1 MAPEFIW
8 ECRYK
13 GFTEI
18 HMNSLTVATRGG
30 ALAIAQ
36 TRHVIASLKKVH
48 PALQVKIKQISTTG
62 DKDRRTALWTL
73 KETGFFTSQ
82 VEDALIAHEADF
94 AVHSFKDLP
103 TAQREGL
110 IIAAVFDRNFVE
122 DCLVAK
128 QPLDSIEKLPAGAKI
143 GTSSLR
149 RAAQLRHLRSDL
161 EPKPIR
167 GNVQTRLRKLDAGR
181 FDAILLAR
189 AGLERLGL
197 AGKISFIFE
206 PAVFIPAPAQGA
218 LAVQTRADDDETN
231 KIIAAIDDDNA
242 RTTTAAERK
251 ILTTMQCGCHAPVGA
266 YAEIDGGDI
275 HIHAFISDLQGENF
289 ISRELAGPPENAE
302 EIAERIARELLQAGG
317 REILES
323 LEK

>member
-1 MAPEFIW
+1 M
-8 ECRYK
+8 K
-13 GFTEI
+13 
-18 HMNSLTVATRGG
+18 SLTVATRGG

-36 TRHVIASLKKVH
+36 TEHVIATLKTIH
-48 PALQVKIKQISTTG
+48 PGLEIKISQITTTG

-82 VEDALIAHEADF
+82 VEDALTAHEADF

-110 IIAAVFDRNFVE
+110 IIGAVFDRNFVE

-128 QPLDSIEKLPAGAKI
+128 EPIGSIDQLPANAKI

-149 RAAQLRHLRSDL
+149 RIAQLKHLRADL
-161 EPKPIR
+161 EAMPIR
-167 GNVQTRLRKLDAGR
+167 GNVHTRLRKLDDGQ

-189 AGLERLGL
+189 AGLQRLSL
-197 AGKISFIFE
+197 ADKISFIFE
-206 PAVFIPAPAQGA
+206 PAIFIPAPAQGA
-218 LAVQTRADDDETN
+218 LGIQTRADDAETN
-231 KIIAAIDDDNA
+231 EIIAAIDDKNA
-242 RTTTAAERK
+242 RTTTTAERK

-266 YAEIDGGDI
+266 YAEVAGDDI
-275 HIHAFISDLQGENF
+275 NIRAFISDLEGKNF
-289 ISRELAGPPENAE
+289 IDREISGPAENAE
-302 EIAERIARELLQAGG
+302 TLAENIAKELLEAGG
-317 REILES
+317 KEILKS

>member
-1 MAPEFIW
+1 M
-8 ECRYK
+8 K
-13 GFTEI
+13 
-18 HMNSLTVATRGG
+18 SLTVATRGG

-36 TRHVIASLKKVH
+36 TEHVIATLKTIH
-48 PALQVKIKQISTTG
+48 PDLEIKIREITTTG

-82 VEDALIAHEADF
+82 VEDALTAHEADF

-110 IIAAVFDRNFVE
+110 IIGAVFDRNFVE

-128 QPLDSIEKLPAGAKI
+128 EPVGSIDQLPTNAKI

-149 RAAQLRHLRSDL
+149 RIAQLKHLRADL
-161 EPKPIR
+161 EAMPIR
-167 GNVQTRLRKLDAGR
+167 GNVHTRLRKLETDE

-189 AGLERLGL
+189 AGLQRLNL
-197 AGKISFIFE
+197 ADKISFIFE
-206 PAVFIPAPAQGA
+206 PAIFIPAPAQGA
-218 LAVQTRADDDETN
+218 LGIQTRVDDAETN
-231 KIIAAIDDDNA
+231 EIIAAIDDKNA
-242 RTTTAAERK
+242 RITTTAERK

-266 YAEIDGGDI
+266 YAEITASDI
-275 HIHAFISDLQGENF
+275 HICAFISDLQGENF
-289 ISRELAGPPENAE
+289 ISREISGPAEDAEKLAEK
-302 EIAERIARELLQAGG
+302 IANELLEAGG
-317 REILES
+317 KEILKS

>member
-1 MAPEFIW
+1 M
-8 ECRYK
+8 K
-13 GFTEI
+13 
-18 HMNSLTVATRGG
+18 SLTVATRGG

-36 TRHVIASLKKVH
+36 TEHVIATLKRIH
-48 PALQVKIKQISTTG
+48 LGLKIKIKEITTTG

-82 VEDALIAHEADF
+82 VEDALIDNEADF

-110 IIAAVFDRNFVE
+110 AIGAVFDRNFVE
-122 DCLVAK
+122 DCLVSAS
-128 QPLDSIEKLPAGAKI
+128 PVESIDQLPADAKI

-149 RAAQLRHLRSDL
+149 RAAQLKHLRPDL
-161 EPKPIR
+161 EPTPIR
-167 GNVQTRLRKLDAGR
+167 GNVQTRLRKLDTDQ

-197 AGKISFIFE
+197 ADKISFIFD

-218 LAVQTRADDDETN
+218 LGIQTRADDDQTN
-231 KIIAAIDDDNA
+231 EIIAAIDDENA

-266 YAEIDGGDI
+266 YAEITGSDI
-275 HIHAFISDLQGENF
+275 HIRAFISEVEGKNF
-289 ISRELAGPPENAE
+289 IGR
-302 EIAERIARELLQAGG
+302 EIAGRAEDAEKIAENIAKELLEAGG
-317 REILES
+317 KEILES

>member
-1 MAPEFIW
+1 M
-8 ECRYK
+8 K
-13 GFTEI
+13 
-18 HMNSLTVATRGG
+18 SLTVATRGG

-36 TRHVIASLKKVH
+36 TEHVIATLKKFH
-48 PALQVKIKQISTTG
+48 PGLKIRIEEITTKG

-110 IIAAVFDRNFVE
+110 AIGAVFDRNFVE
-122 DCLVAK
+122 DCLVSVS
-128 QPLDSIEKLPAGAKI
+128 PVESIDQLPANAKI

-149 RAAQLRHLRSDL
+149 RAAQLKHLRADL
-161 EPKPIR
+161 EPTPIR
-167 GNVQTRLRKLDAGR
+167 GNVHTRLRKLDMGQ

-197 AGKISFIFE
+197 AGKISFVFD
-206 PAVFIPAPAQGA
+206 PSVFIPAPAQGA
-218 LAVQTRADDDETN
+218 LGIQTRADDDETN
-231 KIIAAIDDDNA
+231 EIIGAIDDENT

-266 YAEIDGGDI
+266 YAEIADGEF
-275 HIHAFISDLQGENF
+275 HIRAFISDLEGKNF
-289 ISRELAGPPENAE
+289 IGRELAGPAE
-302 EIAERIARELLQAGG
+302 DAEKLAEKIAKELLKAGG
-317 REILES
+317 KEILES

>member
-1 MAPEFIW
+1 MDV
-8 ECRYK
+8 
-13 GFTEI
+13 
-18 HMNSLTVATRGG
+18 LTVATRGG

-36 TRHVIASLKKVH
+36 SEYVIATLKKFH
-48 PALQVKIKQISTTG
+48 PGLEIRINEITTTG
-62 DKDRRTALWTL
+62 DKDRRTVLWTL

-110 IIAAVFDRNFVE
+110 AIGAVFDRNFVE
-122 DCLVAK
+122 DCLVSAS
-128 QPLDSIEKLPAGAKI
+128 PVESIDQLPANAKI

-149 RAAQLRHLRSDL
+149 RAAQLKHLRADL
-161 EPKPIR
+161 EPTPIR
-167 GNVQTRLRKLDAGR
+167 GNVHTRLRKLDTNE

-197 AGKISFIFE
+197 ADKISFVFD

-218 LAVQTRADDDETN
+218 LGIQTRADDDETN
-231 KIIAAIDDDNA
+231 EIIAAIDDINA

-266 YAEIDGGDI
+266 YAEITGGDVQI
-275 HIHAFISDLQGENF
+275 RAFISDLQGKNF
-289 ISRELAGPPENAE
+289 IRREVAGPAEDAEN
-302 EIAERIARELLQAGG
+302 IAEKIANELLEVGG
-317 REILES
+317 KEILES
-323 LEK
+323 LED

>member
-1 MAPEFIW
+1 M
-8 ECRYK
+8 K
-13 GFTEI
+13 
-18 HMNSLTVATRGG
+18 SLIVATRGG

-36 TRHVIASLKKVH
+36 TEHVIATLKKIH
-48 PALQVKIKQISTTG
+48 PGLEIRIKEITTTG

-82 VEDALIAHEADF
+82 VEDALIAHQADF

-103 TAQREGL
+103 TVQRKGL
-110 IIAAVFDRNFVE
+110 IIAAVFDRNFIE

-128 QPLDSIEKLPAGAKI
+128 QPLDSIEKLSAGAKI

-149 RAAQLRHLRSDL
+149 RSAQLRHLRSDF

-167 GNVQTRLRKLDAGR
+167 GNVQTRLRKLEVGH
-181 FDAILLAR
+181 FDGILLAR

-197 AGKISFIFE
+197 AGKISLIFD
-206 PAVFIPAPAQGA
+206 PAIFIPAPAQGA
-218 LAVQTRADDDETN
+218 LAVQTRADDADTN
-231 KIIAAIDDDNA
+231 EIIAAIDDQKA

-266 YAEIDGGDI
+266 YAEINDSDI

-289 ISRELAGPPENAE
+289 IRRELTGPAKNAE
-302 EIAERIARELLQAGG
+302 NLAEKIAGELLQAGG
-317 REILES
+317 KKILES
-323 LEK
+323 FEK

>member
-1 MAPEFIW
+1 M
-8 ECRYK
+8 K
-13 GFTEI
+13 
-18 HMNSLTVATRGG
+18 SLTVATRGG

-36 TRHVIASLKKVH
+36 TEHVIATLKKIH
-48 PALQVKIKQISTTG
+48 PGLEIRIKEIKTTG

-82 VEDALIAHEADF
+82 VEDALAAHEADF

-110 IIAAVFDRNFVE
+110 AIGAVFDRNFAE
-122 DCLVAK
+122 DCLVSAS
-128 QPLDSIEKLPAGAKI
+128 PVESIGQLPANAKI

-149 RAAQLRHLRSDL
+149 RAAQLKHLRADL
-161 EPKPIR
+161 EPTPIR
-167 GNVQTRLRKLDAGR
+167 GNVHTRLRKLDTGQ
-181 FDAILLAR
+181 FDAILMAR

-197 AGKISFIFE
+197 ADKISFVFD

-218 LAVQTRADDDETN
+218 LGIQTRADDVETN
-231 KIIAAIDDDNA
+231 EIIAAIDDENA
-242 RTTTAAERK
+242 RLTTAAERK

-266 YAEIDGGDI
+266 YAEITGGDI
-275 HIHAFISDLQGENF
+275 HIHAFISDLQGKNF
-289 ISRELAGPPENAE
+289 ISRELAGPATEAE
-302 EIAERIARELLQAGG
+302 KFAEQLATELLASGG
-317 REILES
+317 KEILAS

>member
-1 MAPEFIW
+1 M
-8 ECRYK
+8 K
-13 GFTEI
+13 
-18 HMNSLTVATRGG
+18 SLTVATRGG
-30 ALAIAQ
+30 ALALAQ
-36 TRHVIASLKKVH
+36 TEHVITTLKKIH
-48 PALQVKIKQISTTG
+48 PDLKIKIKEITTTG

-82 VEDALIAHEADF
+82 VEDALTAHQADF

-103 TAQREGL
+103 TAQQEGL
-110 IIAAVFDRNFVE
+110 IIGAVFDRNFVE

-128 QPLDSIEKLPAGAKI
+128 KTVNSLDKLLANAKI

-149 RAAQLRHLRSDL
+149 RIAQIKHLRTDL
-161 EPKPIR
+161 VPKPIR
-167 GNVQTRLRKLDAGR
+167 GNVQTRLRKLDSGQ

-189 AGLERLGL
+189 AGLQRLNL
-197 AGKISFIFE
+197 ADRISFIFD

-218 LAVQTRADDDETN
+218 LGIQTRADDDQTN
-231 KIIAAIDDDNA
+231 EIIVAIDDQNA

-266 YAEIDGGDI
+266 YAEITGDDI
-275 HIHAFISDLQGENF
+275 KIRTFISDLEGKNF
-289 ISRELAGPPENAE
+289 ISREISGPAKDAENLAEK
-302 EIAERIARELLQAGG
+302 IAKELLEAGG
-317 REILES
+317 KEILES

>member
-1 MAPEFIW
+1 M
-8 ECRYK
+8 K
-13 GFTEI
+13 
-18 HMNSLTVATRGG
+18 SLTVATRGG

-36 TRHVIASLKKVH
+36 SKHVIATLKKIH
-48 PALQVKIKQISTTG
+48 PDLEIRIKEITTTG

-82 VEDALIAHEADF
+82 VEDALAAHEADF

-110 IIAAVFDRNFVE
+110 TIGAVFDRNFVE

-128 QPLDSIEKLPAGAKI
+128 GPVDSIDQLPKNAKI

-149 RAAQLRHLRSDL
+149 RAAQLKHLRADL
-161 EPKPIR
+161 EPTPIR
-167 GNVQTRLRKLDAGR
+167 GNVHTRLRKLDTDQ

-189 AGLERLGL
+189 AGLERLNL
-197 AGKISFIFE
+197 ADKISFIFD
-206 PAVFIPAPAQGA
+206 PAVFIPAPAQRA
-218 LAVQTRADDDETN
+218 LGIQTRAHDTETN
-231 KIIAAIDDDNA
+231 EIIGAIDDKNA
-242 RTTTAAERK
+242 RTTTTAERK

-266 YAEIDGGDI
+266 YAEITGGDI
-275 HIHAFISDLQGENF
+275 QIRAFISDLEGKNF
-289 ISRELAGPPENAE
+289 INREITGPAE
-302 EIAERIARELLQAGG
+302 DAESLAERVAKELLDAGG
-317 REILES
+317 KEILES

>member
-1 MAPEFIW
+1 M
-8 ECRYK
+8 K
-13 GFTEI
+13 
-18 HMNSLTVATRGG
+18 SLTVATRGG

-36 TRHVIASLKKVH
+36 TEHVIATLEKIH
-48 PALQVKIKQISTTG
+48 PGLKIKIKEITTAG

-82 VEDALIAHEADF
+82 VEDALIAHQADF

-110 IIAAVFDRNFVE
+110 TIGAVFDRKFVE
-122 DCLVAK
+122 DCLVTRE
-128 QPLDSIEKLPAGAKI
+128 PVDSIEKLPAGAKI

-149 RAAQLRHLRSDL
+149 RAAQLKHLRSDL

-167 GNVQTRLRKLDAGR
+167 GNVQTRLRKLEAGH

-197 AGKISFIFE
+197 ADKISLIFD
-206 PAVFIPAPAQGA
+206 PAMFIPAPAQGA
-218 LAVQTRADDDETN
+218 LAVQTRAEDIETN
-231 KIIAAIDDDNA
+231 EIIAAINDQRA
-242 RTTTAAERK
+242 RTAAAAERK

-266 YAEIDGGDI
+266 FAEITGGEI
-275 HIHAFISDLQGENF
+275 HIRAFICDLQGKNF
-289 ISRELAGPPENAE
+289 ISGELAGPAKDSEKL
-302 EIAERIARELLQAGG
+302 AERLAKELLTAGG
-317 REILES
+317 NQILEY
-323 LEK
+323 LEKD

>member
-1 MAPEFIW
+1 MDV
-8 ECRYK
+8 
-13 GFTEI
+13 
-18 HMNSLTVATRGG
+18 LTVATRGG

-36 TRHVIASLKKVH
+36 SEYVIATLKKFH
-48 PALQVKIKQISTTG
+48 PGLEIRINEITTTG
-62 DKDRRTALWTL
+62 DKDRRTVLWTL

-110 IIAAVFDRNFVE
+110 AIGAVFDRNFVE
-122 DCLVAK
+122 DCLVSAS
-128 QPLDSIEKLPAGAKI
+128 PVESIDQLPANAKI

-149 RAAQLRHLRSDL
+149 RAAQLKHLRADL
-161 EPKPIR
+161 EPTPIR
-167 GNVQTRLRKLDAGR
+167 GNVHTRLRKLDTNE

-197 AGKISFIFE
+197 ADKISFVFD

-218 LAVQTRADDDETN
+218 LGIQTRIDDDETN
-231 KIIAAIDDDNA
+231 QIIAAIDDENA
-242 RTTTAAERK
+242 RLTTDAERK

-266 YAEIDGGDI
+266 YAEITGGDVQI
-275 HIHAFISDLQGENF
+275 RAFISDLQGKNF
-289 ISRELAGPPENAE
+289 IRREVAGPAEDAEN
-302 EIAERIARELLQAGG
+302 IAEKIANELLEVGG
-317 REILES
+317 KEILES
-323 LEK
+323 LED

>member
-1 MAPEFIW
+1 M
-8 ECRYK
+8 K
-13 GFTEI
+13 
-18 HMNSLTVATRGG
+18 SLTVATRGG

-36 TRHVIASLKKVH
+36 TEHVIATLHKFHPGLK
-48 PALQVKIKQISTTG
+48 IRIREITTTG
-62 DKDRRTALWTL
+62 DRDRRTALWAL

-82 VEDALIAHEADF
+82 VEDALTAHEADF

-110 IIAAVFDRNFVE
+110 AIGAVFDRNFAE
-122 DCLVAK
+122 DCLVSAS
-128 QPLDSIEKLPAGAKI
+128 PVDSLEQLPAGAKI

-149 RAAQLRHLRSDL
+149 RAAQLRHLRDDL
-161 EPKPIR
+161 EPTPIR
-167 GNVQTRLRKLDAGR
+167 GNVHTRLRKLDTNE

-189 AGLERLGL
+189 AGLQRLGL
-197 AGKISFIFE
+197 SDKISFVFD

-218 LAVQTRADDDETN
+218 LGIQTRVDDDETN
-231 KIIAAIDDDNA
+231 EIIAAIDDENA

-266 YAEIDGGDI
+266 YAEINDGDI
-275 HIHAFISDLQGENF
+275 HIRAFISNLQGKNF
-289 ISRELAGPPENAE
+289 INRELTGPAKDAENLAE
-302 EIAERIARELLQAGG
+302 KIAYELLKAGG
-317 REILES
+317 TEILES